1 MLIGT
6 LKRENRILG
15 RRARRIGLHVFS
27 YLLRTPS
34 YTISTFS
41 VVEIAVCVCVDDWYK
56 ATLVGKLGESE
67 GDVPPEKLSE
77 RFLHF

>member
-15 RRARRIGLHVFS
+15 RRARRIGLRVFS
-27 YLLRTPS
+27 YMYLLRTPS

-41 VVEIAVCVCVDDWYK
+41 VVEIAVCVCVWMIGIK
-56 ATLVGKLGESE
+56 RRWSANWGSLRGMCPLRS
-67 GDVPPEKLSE
+67 
-77 RFLHF
+77 